1 MKRTMRIILLPLLL
15 FLFATGFSTRHAG
28 DGQALYEH
36 HCVRCHGADGTRGM
50 FGARNLQKSLLPDT
64 AITLQIMNGKRV
76 MPPFKKK
83 LTPDQINEL
92 SAYIKTLR
100 KPAI

>member
-1 MKRTMRIILLPLLL
+1 MKRTMYIILIPLL
-15 FLFATGFSTRHAG
+15 FLVVSGFNTGHTG
-28 DGQALYEH
+28 EGQALYEH
-36 HCVRCHGADGTRGM
+36 HCARCHGTDGTRGM
-50 FGARNLQKSLLPDT
+50 FGAKNLRKSLLSDT
-64 AITLQIMNGKRV
+64 AITLQIMNGKRI

-83 LTPDQINEL
+83 LTPNQIDEL

>member
-1 MKRTMRIILLPLLL
+1 MKRTVYIILIPLLL
-15 FLFATGFSTRHAG
+15 LLVATGFSSRHTG
-28 DGQALYEH
+28 EGQALYEH
-36 HCVRCHGADGTRGM
+36 HCARCHGADGTRGM
-50 FGARNLQKSLLPDT
+50 FGAKNLQRSLLPDT
-64 AITLQIMNGKRV
+64 AITRQIMNGKRI

-83 LTPDQINEL
+83 LTPDQIDEL